1 MRAIKI
7 QQSIT
12 NRKEDSVGLYFNDVE
27 KILPVT
33 PEEECELAK
42 KIRAGDK
49 AALDRLVSANLRF
62 VISIA
67 KKYAGGALT
76 LNDLISEGNAGLI
89 EAAKRFDETRG
100 FKFISYAVW
109 WIRQAMLLAN
119 GNHERM
125 IRLPMNQVIA
135 ITKINQSKSK
145 LTQKLERDPTMEE
158 LAKDTGLTLSK
169 IVENISVTPPIL
181 SLDKTINEDT
191 NSILLDLIADKD
203 SGNSADQMERHD
215 LSCELRTFMSKKLTR
230 REQFILEKIF
240 GIGTGIPLS
249 MEEVAYLLDLSKERV
264 RQLKDQ
270 ALKKLRQFP
279 TAKTLFQYLP

>member
-1 MRAIKI
+1 MRSIKI

-12 NRKEDSVGLYFNDVE
+12 NRKEDSVGLYFNDIE
-27 KILPVT
+27 KILPIT
-33 PEEECELAK
+33 AEEECELAK
-42 KIRAGDK
+42 KIRTGDK

-67 KKYAGGALT
+67 KKYVGGNLT

-125 IRLPMNQVIA
+125 IRLPMNQVIT

-145 LTQKLERDPTMEE
+145 LTQRLEREPTLEE
-158 LAKDTGLTLSK
+158 LAEDTGLTLNK
-169 IVENISVTPPIL
+169 IIENISVTPPIL
-181 SLDKTINEDT
+181 SFDKTINED
-191 NSILLDLIADKD
+191 NNGILLDLIADKD
-203 SGNSADQMERHD
+203 PDHSPDQMEKQD
-215 LSCELRTFMSKKLTR
+215 LSCELKTIMSKKLTC

-240 GIGTGIPLS
+240 GIGTGIPIS
-249 MEEVAYLLDLSKERV
+249 MEEVADLLDLSKERV

-279 TAKTLFQYLP
+279 KAKTLFQYLP

>member
-145 LTQKLERDPTMEE
+145 LTQKLERDPTMDE

-203 SGNSADQMERHD
+203 SGNDADQMERHD
-215 LSCELRTFMSKKLTR
+215 LSYELKTFMSKKLTR

-240 GIGTGIPLS
+240 GIGTGIPIS

-279 TAKTLFQYLP
+279 NAKTLFQYLP